1 MVSFSVLD
9 TPKNYVYASLMF
21 LPISIFGH
29 NHWYSASLVAQS
41 VKNLPAGQETYVR
54 SLGWESL
61 GSIPRRRK
69 WQTTPVF
76 LPGESH
82 GQRSL
87 VGCSPWGCKASG
99 MTEQLTPH
107 WYSATIHPASSEDV
121 PEGRLRVVP
130 SPGSTSH
137 AALPVAAAQLIFVK
151 LADGHPSLRVHLAS
165 KNWVSCPGKALT

>member
-1 MVSFSVLD
+1 MVFFSVLD
-9 TPKNYVYASLMF
+9 TPKSYVYASFMF
-21 LPISIFGH
+21 LPISIFSH

-54 SLGWESL
+54 SLG
-61 GSIPRRRK
+61 SIPWRRE
-69 WQTTPVF
+69 WQPTPVF

-87 VGCSPWGCKASG
+87 VGCSPWGLKESG
-99 MTEQLTPH
+99 MTEQLIPH
-107 WYSATIHPASSEDV
+107 WYSATIHSASLEDV

-137 AALPVAAAQLIFVK
+137 GALPVAAAQLIFTE
-151 LADGHPSLRVHLAS
+151 L
-165 KNWVSCPGKALT
+165 NWPMDVLFHVFT